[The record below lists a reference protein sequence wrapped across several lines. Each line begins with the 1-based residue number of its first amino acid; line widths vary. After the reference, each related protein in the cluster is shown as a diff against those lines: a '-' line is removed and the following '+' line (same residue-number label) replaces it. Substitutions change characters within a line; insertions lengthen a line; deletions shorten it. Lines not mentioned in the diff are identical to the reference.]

1 MSTTPTPP
9 VSGTPGEEAGLGT
22 LDRDDARAVEAGA
35 GGTRPRRGGREGSKV
50 FVRAALLVVCLVWT
64 IPTIGL
70 LISSFRERDAI
81 TSSGWWTVFANP
93 LEFTRLTFE
102 NYGEV
107 LEAGMGAAFINSLA
121 VTIPA
126 TIIPVLMAAF
136 AAYAFAWMRFPG
148 REVLFTLVVALLVIP
163 LQVAF
168 IPLLR
173 LFGQFGLNGT
183 FLAVWLAHTGF
194 GMPLAVYLLRN
205 YMSSMPREVIESAK
219 VDGASHYQTFW
230 RLMIP
235 LSVPALAAFAIFQ
248 FLWVWNDLLVAL
260 IFLGGGDNEV
270 VTIALQQLVGA
281 RGQDWYI
288 LTAGAFITMI
298 VPLLVFFGLQRYFV
312 RGLTAGSVK
321 G

>member
-1 MSTTPTPP
+1 MTTTPTPP
-9 VSGTPGEEAGLGT
+9 VASGGPTQEAGRGALERGARGTPKPKG
-22 LDRDDARAVEAGA
+22 R
-35 GGTRPRRGGREGSKV
+35 REGGKTL
-50 FVRAALLVVCLVWT
+50 VRIAVLLICLAWT
-64 IPTIGL
+64 IPTLGL
-70 LISSFRERDAI
+70 LISSFRDRDAI
-81 TSSGWWTVFANP
+81 LNSGWWTVFANP
-93 LEFTRLTFE
+93 LDFTQWTLE

-107 LEAGMGAAFINSLA
+107 LEAGMGAAFVNSLA

-126 TIIPVLMAAF
+126 TVIPILAAAF

-148 REVLFTLVVALLVIP
+148 RDFLFILIVGLLVIP

-194 GMPLAVYLLRN
+194 GMPLAVYILRN
-205 YMSSMPREVIESAK
+205 YMSSLPREVIESAK
-219 VDGASHYQTFW
+219 VDGASHFQTFW

-248 FLWVWNDLLVAL
+248 FLWVWNDLLVAI
-260 IFLGGGDNEV
+260 IFLGGGPNEV

-288 LTAGAFITMI
+288 LTAGAFVTMV
-298 VPLLVFFGLQRYFV
+298 VPLIVFFSLQRFFV